1 LKKRIFE
8 TAMKQQLKNNIIV
21 FSIILFYIAFA
32 VAEVV
37 IEHTYS
43 AFIMLGL
50 LFVVGALGYAL
61 GKWARDFKKLMD
73 SLPADHKLVT
83 QSVAAVDIGDFR
95 FIYHVYE
102 KGNGFSPA
110 SKSYL
115 SMEVGIPFPEE
126 GRDEGGYS
134 ARDSVRCDLRHLI
147 DSLQEE
153 GLLTGANPIVEDNAD
168 EEEDTAGVTWLGQPF
183 WLEFP
188 LKMMNPARLAGLQ
201 EKIMGIVNKYRLQ
214 DVSWCII
221 RGSEYGSEY
230 RYYKGN
236 LLQSTVLLREA
247 FDRSSMEYKA
257 VAPLQTGEFENR
269 FSVDGYLELYSLASR
284 DLGRDDLHVKD
295 TRKLAKQ
302 MFKGVKNRNASVSE
316 TQEGLSVTVSIPK
329 QMAASTYHLV
339 KSGDRWWV
347 YASGRLD
354 NIDPI
359 SLDDESAACDL
370 LLRVLLKRRDS

>member
-1 LKKRIFE
+1 
-8 TAMKQQLKNNIIV
+8 MKPQLKNNIIV
-21 FSIILFYIAFA
+21 FSIIFFYIAFA
-32 VAEVV
+32 VAEV
-37 IEHTYS
+37 IIDRTYS

-50 LFVVGALGYAL
+50 LFVVGAIGYAL

-83 QSVAAVDIGDFR
+83 QNVAAVDIGDFR

-115 SMEVGIPFPEE
+115 SMEVGIPFPEDE
-126 GRDEGGYS
+126 GDEGGYS
-134 ARDSVRCDLRHLI
+134 ARDSVKRDLRHLI

-153 GLLTGANPIVEDNAD
+153 GLLTGSNPIVEDTVVAD
-168 EEEDTAGVTWLGQPF
+168 DGETVRTSWLGQPF

-188 LKMMNPARLAGLQ
+188 LKMMDTARLAGLQ
-201 EKIMGIVNKYRLQ
+201 ERIMGIVNKYRLQ
-214 DVSWCII
+214 DVSWCTI

-236 LLQSTVLLREA
+236 LLQSTILLREA

-269 FSVDGYLELYSLASR
+269 FSVDSYLELYSLASR
-284 DLGRDDLHVKD
+284 DLGRDDLHAKD
-295 TRKLAKQ
+295 ARKLAKQ

-329 QMAASTYHLV
+329 QMAASTYHLL

-359 SLDDESAACDL
+359 SLDDESSACDL
-370 LLRVLLKRRDS
+370 LLRVLLKCRDS

>member
-1 LKKRIFE
+1 
-8 TAMKQQLKNNIIV
+8 MKPQLKNNIIV
-21 FSIILFYIAFA
+21 FSIIFFYIAFA

-50 LFVVGALGYAL
+50 LFVVAAIGYAL

-83 QSVAAVDIGDFR
+83 QSVAAIDIGDFR

-126 GRDEGGYS
+126 EGDEGGYS
-134 ARDSVRCDLRHLI
+134 ARDSVKWDLRHLI

-153 GLLTGANPIVEDNAD
+153 GLLTGSNPIVEDTVVAD
-168 EEEDTAGVTWLGQPF
+168 DGETVMTSWLGQPF
-183 WLEFP
+183 WLEFL
-188 LKMMNPARLAGLQ
+188 LKKMDTARLAGLQ

-214 DVSWCII
+214 EVSWCTI

-284 DLGRDDLHVKD
+284 DLGRDDLHAKD
-295 TRKLAKQ
+295 ARKLAKQ
-302 MFKGVKNRNASVSE
+302 MFKGIKNRNASVSE
-316 TQEGLSVTVSIPK
+316 TQDGISVTVSIPK

-359 SLDDESAACDL
+359 SLDDESSACDL
-370 LLRVLLKRRDS
+370 LLRVLLKFRDS